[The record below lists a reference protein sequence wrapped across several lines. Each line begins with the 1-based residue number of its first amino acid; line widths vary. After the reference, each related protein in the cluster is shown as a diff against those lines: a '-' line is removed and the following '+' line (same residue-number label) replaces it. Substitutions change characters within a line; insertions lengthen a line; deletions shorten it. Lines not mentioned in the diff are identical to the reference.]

1 MADCSNA
8 YVLVID
14 DDADFLRVS
23 QWMLEQS
30 GYSVLTATDH
40 DQAIGRVLERE
51 PDVILLDR
59 HLRDEDG
66 LSLIAPLQARVPNAA
81 IILMTAQ
88 STTEIAVQAIKLGAF
103 DFIVKPLD
111 EARLMTVLQHAI
123 ERGDLLE
130 KLGPAPDDEQGFE
143 GIIGQSTAMRAV
155 FGAIENVAPTSVNV
169 MVRGESGTGKEL
181 VAAAIHS
188 RGAKPEGPFV
198 PINMA
203 TLPAEL
209 VESTLF
215 GHEKGSFTGAEKQR
229 IGACEEAQ
237 GGTLFL
243 DEITEMPI
251 ELQPKLLRFLQEKC
265 FRRVGGSKDIP
276 SDARIVS
283 ASNRDPLEAIKQGK
297 LREDLYYRLNVIP
310 VELPPLRDRGD
321 DIVLLAEHWLN
332 EFSARYS
339 KEFQKLSAEVTRNLI
354 NHPWPGNVRQLQN
367 TIERIVVLCNGVEVS
382 ADMLNRELD
391 GVYTPSADSSS
402 SSDRGLYVTPTE
414 STPPSHNQP
423 AIFSGDQ
430 IYPLADLEKWAI
442 AHALQVSD
450 GSPAKACRHLG
461 ISPATIYRKIK
472 RYGLS

>member
-1 MADCSNA
+1 MANPSNA
-8 YVLVID
+8 YVLVVD

-23 QWMLEQS
+23 QWMLEQA

-40 DQAIGRVLERE
+40 DQAIGRILEHE

-59 HLRDEDG
+59 HLGEEDG
-66 LSLIAPLQARVPNAA
+66 LNLIAPLQARVPEAA

-88 STTEIAVQAIKLGAF
+88 STTELAVQAIKVGAF

-130 KLGPAPDDEQGFE
+130 KLGPAPDDELGFE

-283 ASNRDPLEAIKQGK
+283 ASNRNPLEAIKQGK

-310 VELPPLRDRGD
+310 VELPPLRERGN
-321 DIVLLAEHWLN
+321 DIVLLAEHWLS

-339 KEFQKLSAEVTRNLI
+339 KEFRTLSAEVTQSLVS
-354 NHPWPGNVRQLQN
+354 HPWPGNVRQLQN
-367 TIERIVVLCNGVEVS
+367 TIERIVVLCNGIEVS
-382 ADMLNRELD
+382 EDMLNRELESVD
-391 GVYTPSADSSS
+391 VPTVEQKNLPTDDQAQQATPSNLPSRDKPSLF
-402 SSDRGLYVTPTE
+402 SD
-414 STPPSHNQP
+414 
-423 AIFSGDQ
+423 DQ

-442 AHALQVSD
+442 EHALKLCD
-450 GSPAKACRHLG
+450 GSPAKACRQLG

-472 RYGLS
+472 RYEIS